1 MNFDRALEEIK
12 QSAKSPRTLKS
23 LEIIQEVCREEV
35 LNKSFDFTVTNI
47 GAKSGER
54 GGVKTQPIR
63 NKSGQLYRDLIK
75 LYSEEYEQDKNVK
88 TSSLTNED
96 SWVHGINDTATKYLI
111 GFTLRENRELK
122 AKNNML
128 RNKWRQYEPVIIEE
142 VNQYEKKPEAQVEG
156 EFIAHNPRLSLTEKV
171 LLEDLVSETKWR
183 SKGCYMERGNVY
195 HDESEKPILTQEHIA
210 LIEKVLEQG

>member
-1 MNFDRALEEIK
+1 MNFDRALKELK
-12 QSAKSPRTLKS
+12 QSVKSPRTLKS

-47 GAKSGER
+47 GKKSGER

-88 TSSLTNED
+88 ASALTNED
-96 SWVHGINDTATKYLI
+96 SWVHGINDIATKYLI
-111 GFTLRENRELK
+111 ELTLRENKELK

-128 RNKWRQYEPVIIEE
+128 RINWRQYEPVIIEE
-142 VNQYEKKPEAQVEG
+142 VNQYEKKSEAQVEG
-156 EFIAHNPRLSLTEKV
+156 KLIVSPTRLSLTEKV
-171 LLEDLVSETKWR
+171 LFEDLVSETKWR
-183 SKGCYMERGNVY
+183 SKGCYMENGNVY
-195 HDESEKPILTQEHIA
+195 HEESNKPIFTQEHIA
-210 LIEKVLEQG
+210 LIKKVLEQG